1 MPTYIVTGPDGKKYK
16 VSGQGSAQDAL
27 AHIQQRMGGTA
38 PAAPAPAP
46 MEQPAP
52 APERSGSILPISS
65 TPDGSWQFDSNA
77 GLVGM
82 VKRALTLPGDVY
94 TGKVQM
100 TDPETGRTSDEAIR
114 RSAEMAGVVTPVNPM
129 VRSGDM
135 AIPGVANS
143 LRQGKVAPPSAEAL
157 RSAGAKG
164 YDSVRNMGVRYNS
177 RAVANHAATIRQ
189 GLEQDGILAE
199 LAPKTFKIIDKLS
212 TPPAGS
218 EAPLTGLIAARRALK
233 NARTDFLNPTEK
245 LAAERVIKQLDE
257 FIGAADPKAVVA
269 GAASKAGK
277 VLDDANA
284 NYAAS
289 KRSDFL
295 TGKLDKAD
303 RQAAVA
309 NSGLNIE
316 NSIRQRAN
324 DVLNSEKLQKGF
336 TKGELAAIRK
346 VAEGNVS
353 RNTLRF
359 VGNLLG
365 GGGGLGA
372 VISGGAGGAVGGM
385 VGGPAGMVAGAA
397 IPAIGMGAKV
407 AGGRLA
413 RGAMQGVDA
422 ATRMRSPLYQEMLL
436 NAPLEPMPT
445 TIPSGLMRGG
455 LAASPSVLDMLFQRE
470 KN

>member
-1 MPTYIVTGPDGKKYK
+1 MDN
-16 VSGQGSAQDAL
+16 DAL
-27 AHIQQRMGGTA
+27 RMEA
-38 PAAPAPAP
+38 RRELARRELAKRKAVQ
-46 MEQPAP
+46 QPAQ
-52 APERSGSILPISS
+52 APGRSGSILPISS

-77 GLVGM
+77 GLVGV

-94 TGKVQM
+94 SGKVQM

-114 RSAEMAGVVTPVNPM
+114 RSVEMAGVVTPVSPSL
-129 VRSGDM
+129 RAGE
-135 AIPGVANS
+135 GVAGAIN
-143 LRQGKVAPPSAEAL
+143 LRKPTSVTPPSAEAL
-157 RSAGAKG
+157 RSAGADG
-164 YDSVRNMGVRYNS
+164 YNAARNMGVRYNS
-177 RAVANHAATIRQ
+177 RAVADHAATIRQ

-212 TPPAGS
+212 DPPAGS

-233 NARTDFLNPTEK
+233 QARKDFLNPTEK
-245 LAAERVIKQLDE
+245 LAAERVVKQLDE
-257 FIGAADPKAVVA
+257 FIKRPGEKGVVA
-269 GAASKAGK
+269 GPAAQAGK
-277 VLDDANA
+277 ILDDANG

-295 TGKLDKAD
+295 SGKVDQAD

-316 NSIRQRAN
+316 NTIRQRAN

-346 VAEGNVS
+346 VAEGNVG
-353 RNTLRF
+353 RNTLRY

-372 VISGGAGGAVGGM
+372 MLTGAITGGAMGSATPSLIG
-385 VGGPAGMVAGAA
+385 AGAM
-397 IPAIGMGAKV
+397 GVGLGAKV
-407 AGGRLA
+407 AGGKIA
-413 RGAMQGVDA
+413 KNAMRNVDLT
-422 ATRMRSPLYQEMLL
+422 TRMRSPLYQQMLL
-436 NAPLEPMPT
+436 NAPMEPMPT
-445 TIPSGLMRGG
+445 GLPSAAVRGG
-455 LAASPSVLDMLFQRE
+455 LASSPSALDMLFQRE